1 MKLQKWMITFS
12 VLVLSMM
19 HYSLSAQANDK
30 STSVSSMSANSVYMQ
45 DTAQVANS
53 VNINTASAEELSSLP
68 GVGMK
73 KAEAIINYRELNG
86 DFASTEEIVNV
97 KGIGPKM
104 LEKISALI
112 TI

>member
-12 VLVLSMM
+12 VLVLAMM
-19 HYSLSAQANDK
+19 QYSHSVQANGK
-30 STSVSSMSANSVYMQ
+30 STGLSSMTANNIFMQ

-53 VNINTASAEELSSLP
+53 VNINTASADELSTLP

-73 KAEAIINYRELNG
+73 KAEAIIDYRELNG
-86 DFASTEEIVNV
+86 DFTSTEEIVNV